1 MLGGLD
7 DRVASGPGAPLV
19 FPDPPG
25 PGGVGGRRYRRVEP
39 RPVMLHPRNV
49 TVTAG
54 GVVHAYVGQIV
65 LKYGVRLHIIHIL
78 EDQLGRATGRKW

>member
-1 MLGGLD
+1 M
-7 DRVASGPGAPLV
+7 V

-39 RPVMLHPRNV
+39 RPVMLHPQNV

-65 LKYGVRLHIIHIL
+65 LKCNVFK
-78 EDQLGRATGRKW
+78 T